1 MWRDLS
7 LNKEFTGWPS
17 SRAPT
22 PDMTELDMT
31 DANYARFNQRLH
43 EIESRHKARSSGF
56 VRLVE
61 RNGILAPAE
70 QARGRRGL
78 PVRGIVLSLLGFL
91 GFKGFL
97 MAYLGAVTY
106 VDRVARL
113 EAGTVVEQMG
123 AWAMRA
129 DPVTLWIA
137 DQVSIFF

>member
-1 MWRDLS
+1 
-7 LNKEFTGWPS
+7 
-17 SRAPT
+17 
-22 PDMTELDMT
+22 MT

-43 EIESRHKARSSGF
+43 EIESRHKDRSSGF

-70 QARGRRGL
+70 RVRGRRGL
-78 PVRGIVLSLLGFL
+78 PVRGIVLSLLAFL

-97 MAYLGAVTY
+97 MAYLGAATY
-106 VDRVARL
+106 VDRVAQL
-113 EAGTVVEQMG
+113 EAGTIVEQMG

-137 DQVSIFF
+137 DQVGSFF